1 VTATPPRAASGADF
15 DPARLQAYLT
25 ARLPGLAGEMRLE
38 RIGGGQSNP
47 TYFLSFDNRRLVLR
61 KQPGGDLLPGAHDVA
76 REYRAM
82 AALVDTPVPVP
93 TPVLLETDRG
103 VIGTAFYLME
113 RVDGRIFYDHR
124 LPDLPREHRRDLYF
138 SMADTLAELHAVD
151 WRATDLAG
159 LARPGSFLER
169 QVERWAKP
177 WTGEAGE
184 VRSQGLAI
192 ADWLRVHRP
201 TQERAALVHGD
212 LKLSN
217 AICYPT
223 RPAIVAVL
231 DWELFAIGEPM
242 LDLAHTVASI
252 WSTRPEEYGGVMGC
266 DLAALGVPTETEFL
280 ARYYAAAKSPA
291 RMTRFHQVLA
301 LLRAAGIFHGIGQR
315 AKAGVAAAA
324 GAAETARLAEV
335 YLQRAHALITTT

>member
-15 DPARLQAYLT
+15 DPARLQACLT
-25 ARLPGLAGEMRLE
+25 ARLPGLAGEMQLE

-169 QVERWAKP
+169 QVERWAMP
-177 WTGEAGE
+177 WTGEVGE
-184 VRSQGLAI
+184 VRSQGVAV
-192 ADWLRVHRP
+192 ADWLRADRP
-201 TQERAALVHGD
+201 TPERAALIHGD

-217 AICYPT
+217 AICHPI

-242 LDLAHTVASI
+242 LDLAHTIASI
-252 WSTRPEEYGGVMGC
+252 WSTGPDEYGGVMGC
-266 DLAALGVPTETEFL
+266 DLAALGVPTEAEFL